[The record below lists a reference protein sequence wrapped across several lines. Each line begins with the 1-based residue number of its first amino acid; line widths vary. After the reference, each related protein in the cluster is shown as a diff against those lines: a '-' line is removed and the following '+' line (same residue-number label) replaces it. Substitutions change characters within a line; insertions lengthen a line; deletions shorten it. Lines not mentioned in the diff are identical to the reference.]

1 MKKITIIGAGSLVF
15 SSRLTADILTYK
27 NLEDAHFALVDVDK
41 ERLDYAGKIIKRI
54 FKEGNYKNATYSV
67 TTNHRKALENADYVI
82 TSILVGGYDAIK
94 KEIDIPMKYGVDQCI
109 GDTLTPGGI
118 MRCLRTLPPL
128 VEIAKAIVEICPKAY
143 LLNYTNPMSMLSWG
157 IYKAVPEIKY
167 VGLCHSVQGT
177 SNEWASRLG
186 VKIEDVNFECA
197 GINHQAWFTKFEKN
211 GVDLLPKIR
220 KLALKKEI
228 YNNDTSRME
237 MVKYFGFPVTESS
250 GHNTEYHPWFRKSK
264 KHVKKFCKGGSWNGG
279 HGFIKELYCRK
290 DWKKTMKKMADWDTP
305 VDLNRSLEFGSKILN
320 ALAGG
325 EPAIIHG
332 NVRNDSLIDNLPQ
345 GCCVEVPCYVDKNGI
360 QPIKIGNLPT
370 HLAAINARQVTVQQ
384 LAVEAALETD
394 PEKVFQAMAMDPL
407 TSMKCTLDEIREM
420 TIELMQAHK
429 KYIPLFKNKKLSK
442 KPVI

>member
-27 NLEDAHFALVDVDK
+27 NLENSHFALVDIDK
-41 ERLDYAGKIIKRI
+41 ERLNYAGKIIKRI
-54 FKEGNYKNATYSV
+54 FKEGNYKNASYSL
-67 TTNHRKALENADYVI
+67 TTDYRKALENSDYVI
-82 TSILVGGYDAIK
+82 TSILVGGFDAIE
-94 KEIDIPMKYGVDQCI
+94 KEIDIPMKYGINQCI

-128 VEIAKAIVEICPKAY
+128 VEIAKSIIEICPNAF

-177 SNEWASRLG
+177 SREWAARLG
-186 VKIEDVNFECA
+186 VKIDDINFECF

-211 GVDLLPKIR
+211 GKDFLPKIR

-228 YNNDTSRME
+228 FENDSSRME
-237 MVKYFGFPVTESS
+237 IVKYFGFPVTESS
-250 GHNTEYHPWFRKSK
+250 GHNTEYHPWFRKNNK
-264 KHVKKFCKGGSWNGG
+264 LVKRFCKGGSWNGG
-279 HGFIKELYCRK
+279 HGFIKELYDRP
-290 DWKKTMKKMADWDTP
+290 DWKKTMQKMADWKDP
-305 VDLNRSLEFGSKILN
+305 IDLNCSLEYGSKIIN

-325 EPAIIHG
+325 QSTIIHG
-332 NVRNDSLIDNLPQ
+332 NVRNDSLINNLPE

-360 QPIKIGNLPT
+360 QPIKVKKLPT
-370 HLAAINARQVTVQQ
+370 HLAAINARQITVQQ

-420 TIELMQAHK
+420 TIELMAAHK
-429 KYIPLFKNKKLSK
+429 KYLPAFKNKKLSK
-442 KPVI
+442 KPVL